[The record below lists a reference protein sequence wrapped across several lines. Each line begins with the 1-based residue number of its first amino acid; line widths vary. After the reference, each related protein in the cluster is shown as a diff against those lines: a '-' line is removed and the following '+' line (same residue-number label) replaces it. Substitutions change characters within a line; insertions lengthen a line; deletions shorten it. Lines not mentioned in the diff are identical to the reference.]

1 MTKPSMWKVFAVTI
15 SLGACIVQAPRSIAP
30 PPANQP
36 LYLLVD
42 SRRPDAT
49 MLWLAQIWSAS
60 AGPARCGH
68 TPPPNEVMWFPGG
81 RYCEVLSADRGRIG
95 FRVDERGLIRVL
107 TWDRRTDSRA
117 HARSI
122 GDSLDVILRQRG
134 LSQRLCRSDSGYRAD
149 LPGMIWENEGLLVHL
164 SWITR
169 GDDRPKLLAIAVNDP
184 KEYPHGLCKPFDQAR
199 SSP

>member
-1 MTKPSMWKVFAVTI
+1 MTKLRIWKVFVVTVA
-15 SLGACIVQAPRSIAP
+15 LGACVVQTPRSIAP
-30 PPANQP
+30 PPGDQP
-36 LYLLVD
+36 LYLLAD
-42 SRRPDAT
+42 SRRADAT
-49 MLWLAQIWSAS
+49 MLWLARIWSGTG
-60 AGPARCGH
+60 GPARCGH

-81 RYCEVLSADRGRIG
+81 RYCELLSSERGRIG

-107 TWDRRTDSRA
+107 TWDRRTESRA

-169 GDDRPKLLAIAVNDP
+169 GDEQPKLLAIAVNDP
-184 KEYPHGLCKPFDQAR
+184 KEYPHSLCKPFDQAR